1 MVKTSKVVRLLLAKH
16 NKPKFNITKTVEE
29 LNEASTV
36 LLQRINKG
44 DGVLDEKIVEE
55 LAHARIRLDY
65 MIKVFGKDKV
75 QAEIDKKEKHLIKKY
90 K

>member
-1 MVKTSKVVRLLLAKH
+1 MVKTSKAVRLLFAKH

-36 LLQRINKG
+36 LLQRVNKG
-44 DGVLDEKIVEE
+44 ASISDNKIVEE

-65 MIKVFGKDKV
+65 MIKVFGKKEV
-75 QAEIDKKEKHLIKKY
+75 QKEINKKEQHLIKKY
-90 K
+90 S